1 MSCAAVSARNVSMIG
16 PAREGGGERGGE
28 GVLVG
33 GREGEREGEKG
44 CCVGDGVSGCIG
56 LLVRGEW
63 VDEEVSW

>member
-1 MSCAAVSARNVSMIG
+1 MIG

-44 CCVGDGVSGCIG
+44 CCVGDWGSGCIG
-56 LLVRGEW
+56 LWVRGEW